1 MEVPEMVNAEVGD
14 IGKAVVGNERSIDGV
29 EQSPTKASAPDGVVL
44 DRIDFL
50 IHWHF
55 APP

>member
-1 MEVPEMVNAEVGD
+1 MKYPEVVYMEVTH
-14 IGKAVVGNERSIDGV
+14 IGKAVVGNERTVDGV
-29 EQSPTKASAPDGVVL
+29 EQSPTKASIPDGIVL